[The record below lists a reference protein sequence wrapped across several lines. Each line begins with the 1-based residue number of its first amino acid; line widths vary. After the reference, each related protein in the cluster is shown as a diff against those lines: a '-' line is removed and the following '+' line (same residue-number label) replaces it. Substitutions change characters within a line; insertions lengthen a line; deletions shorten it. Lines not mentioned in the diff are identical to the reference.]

1 MNKIEVTNYFN
12 FELRF
17 NGTFSRNNLPRI
29 KDGANVINFDTKK
42 RKVTHW
48 VSLFIDLNL
57 AVYFDSF
64 GIAYIP
70 LKVLNKIKEKSV
82 THNIFRIQDNESIM
96 SEFYCISFIE
106 YMLTGKTLLDY
117 TNLLSPNGYKK
128 NDKVIYKYFKEKY
141 SKEVNLEFRLKSNR

>member
-29 KDGANVINFDTKK
+29 KDGANVINFDNKK

-57 AVYFDSF
+57 AVYFDSS

-106 YMLTGKTLLDY
+106 YMLTGKT
-117 TNLLSPNGYKK
+117 
-128 NDKVIYKYFKEKY
+128 
-141 SKEVNLEFRLKSNR
+141 